1 MAKSNLKGETIVQL
15 SKDKKLNEQ
24 DLSLITGGR
33 NLGAALQGLF
43 GGFAN
48 SPTLE
53 QLNGTKVTKAKIML
67 TLWYWWNIKCMLTI

>member
-43 GGFAN
+43 GGLLIH
-48 SPTLE
+48 PL
-53 QLNGTKVTKAKIML
+53 
-67 TLWYWWNIKCMLTI
+67 

>member
-1 MAKSNLKGETIVQL
+1 MIAKSNLKGEAIVQL

-24 DLSLITGGR
+24 DLSLIMGGR

-48 SPTLE
+48 WPTLE
-53 QLNGTKVTKAKIML
+53 QLNGTKLPKPKSCSPYGTGGTPNA
-67 TLWYWWNIKCMLTI
+67 C

>member
-1 MAKSNLKGETIVQL
+1 MVKSNLKGETIVQL

-53 QLNGTKVTKAKIML
+53 QLNGTKLPKPKSCSPYGTGGTSNA
-67 TLWYWWNIKCMLTI
+67 C